1 VRVVMAELLLASAAF
16 VLALALAMVA
26 WGLLHR
32 VRQSDQH
39 EQVINDALAR
49 VLRKGP
55 QADEESSAAAT
66 FWRRGRRWLELIGTH
81 FEDGHLGKALLAKE
95 DLLLLDQTNHN
106 TTSGRALFLGLRVV
120 LALLFPI
127 VVLVLLRPAGARGFV
142 ELLAG
147 LAAGLLLPKFFLS
160 AWAARLRKRVENELP
175 LLIDLLRLLQGIGF
189 SMDQSLQT
197 IAERFRV
204 VIPLLGRE
212 LREANISY
220 AHGRPREQSL
230 RRLGESFDNADL
242 KSLVQII
249 LQVHQHGGAVQEPLR
264 EFAERL
270 REQRKLRMKEK
281 TGKLSVKMTLVMM
294 LTLLP
299 ALMAVL
305 AGPAIVSLI
314 GTMAKL
320 KGH

>member
-1 VRVVMAELLLASAAF
+1 MAELLLASAAF
-16 VLALALAMVA
+16 VLALAVALVA
-26 WGLLHR
+26 WDLLHR
-32 VRQSDQH
+32 ARQSDQH
-39 EQVINDALAR
+39 EQVVNEALAR
-49 VLRKGP
+49 VLRQGP
-55 QADEESSAAAT
+55 PADEPSSASAG
-66 FWRRGRRWLELIGTH
+66 FWRGCRRWLESIGTH
-81 FEDGHLGKALLAKE
+81 FEDGRLGKALLAKE
-95 DLLLLDQTNHN
+95 DLLLLDQTHHN
-106 TTSGRALFLGLRVV
+106 TTSGRALFLGLRLVT
-120 LALLFPI
+120 ALLFPI

-147 LAAGLLLPKFFLS
+147 LAAGLLLPKIFLS

-197 IAERFRV
+197 IAERFRA
-204 VIPLLGRE
+204 VIPVLGRE
-212 LREANISY
+212 IGEANMSY

-230 RRLGESFDNADL
+230 RHLAESFDNADL

-249 LQVHQHGGAVQEPLR
+249 LQVHRHGGAVQEPLR

-270 REQRKLRMKEK
+270 REQRKLSMKEK

-314 GTMAKL
+314 GTMTRL
-320 KGH
+320 RGH

>member
-1 VRVVMAELLLASAAF
+1 MMAELLLASAAL
-16 VLALALAMVA
+16 VLALAVALVA
-26 WGLLHR
+26 WDMLHR

-49 VLRKGP
+49 VLRQGP
-55 QADEESSAAAT
+55 AQDEPASTSASL
-66 FWRRGRRWLELIGTH
+66 WRGCRRWLESIGTH

-106 TTSGRALFLGLRVV
+106 TRSGRALFLGLRVV
-120 LALLFPI
+120 LALLFPV
-127 VVLVLLRPAGARGFV
+127 VVLVLLRPVGARALV

-147 LAAGLLLPKFFLS
+147 LAAGLLLPKMVLGV
-160 AWAARLRKRVENELP
+160 WAASLRKRVENELP

-189 SMDQSLQT
+189 SIDQSLQT

-212 LREANISY
+212 IREANISY
-220 AHGRPREQSL
+220 AHGRSRDQSL
-230 RRLGESFDNADL
+230 RRLAESFDNADL

-249 LQVHQHGGAVQEPLR
+249 LQVHRHGGAVQEPLR

-270 REQRKLRMKEK
+270 REQRKMRMKEK

-314 GTMAKL
+314 STMAKL

>member
-1 VRVVMAELLLASAAF
+1 MAELLLASAAF
-16 VLALALAMVA
+16 VLALALALVA
-26 WGLLHR
+26 WGLLNR

-39 EQVINDALAR
+39 EQVINEALAR
-49 VLRKGP
+49 VLRRGA
-55 QADEESSAAAT
+55 QADEEAGALVT
-66 FWRRGRRWLELIGTH
+66 FWRRCRRWLESIGTH
-81 FEDGHLGKALLAKE
+81 VEDGHLGKALLAKE

-106 TTSGRALFLGLRVV
+106 TTSGRALCLGLRLVM
-120 LALLFPI
+120 ALLFPVI
-127 VVLVLLRPAGARGFV
+127 VLVLLHPSGARGFV

-147 LAAGLLLPKFFLS
+147 LAAGLLLPKLFLS
-160 AWAARLRKRVENELP
+160 SWAARLRKRVDNELP

-204 VIPLLGRE
+204 VIPVLGRE
-212 LREANISY
+212 IREANMSY

-230 RRLGESFDNADL
+230 RRLAESFDNADL
-242 KSLVQII
+242 KSLVQMI

-270 REQRKLRMKEK
+270 REQRKLNMKEK

-314 GTMAKL
+314 GTMTKL
-320 KGH
+320 RGH

>member
-1 VRVVMAELLLASAAF
+1 MAELLLASAAF
-16 VLALALAMVA
+16 VLALALALVA
-26 WGLLHR
+26 WGLLNR

-39 EQVINDALAR
+39 EQVINEALAR
-49 VLRKGP
+49 VLRQRP
-55 QADEESSAAAT
+55 QADEDAGSWT
-66 FWRRGRRWLELIGTH
+66 VFWQACRRWLESIGTH

-106 TTSGRALFLGLRVV
+106 TTSGRTLFLGLRLVM
-120 LALLFPI
+120 ALLFPI
-127 VVLVLLRPAGARGFV
+127 IVLVLLRPSGARGFV

-147 LAAGLLLPKFFLS
+147 FAAGLLLPKLFLS
-160 AWAARLRKRVENELP
+160 SWAGRLRKRVDNELP

-204 VIPLLGRE
+204 VIPVLGRE
-212 LREANISY
+212 IREANISY
-220 AHGRPREQSL
+220 THGRPREQSL
-230 RRLGESFDNADL
+230 RRLAESFDNADL
-242 KSLVQII
+242 KSLVQMI

-270 REQRKLRMKEK
+270 REQRKLTMKEK

-314 GTMAKL
+314 GTMTKL
-320 KGH
+320 RGH